1 MIQAIAPVQPAVI
14 QANDKTLYAT
24 QDELILALIQ
34 SESDEAV
41 ARDSYCLPLNCFIQQ
56 PRQSNRTRPNQGLR
70 RRLVGCSDDLIPLN
84 RRQPRTALEPFN
96 FGSQP
101 RDF

>member
-41 ARDSYCLPLNCFIQQ
+41 ARDSYCLPL
-56 PRQSNRTRPNQGLR
+56 
-70 RRLVGCSDDLIPLN
+70 
-84 RRQPRTALEPFN
+84 
-96 FGSQP
+96 
-101 RDF
+101 